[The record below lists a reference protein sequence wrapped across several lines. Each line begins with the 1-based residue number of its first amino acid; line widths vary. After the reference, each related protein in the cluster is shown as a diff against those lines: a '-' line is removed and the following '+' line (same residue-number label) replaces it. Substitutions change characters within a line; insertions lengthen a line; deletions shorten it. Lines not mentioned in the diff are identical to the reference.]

1 MRARTGRR
9 PGPTDSGALL
19 PAGPDLSAAKDAA
32 AELAEGG
39 IGRPGR
45 PPGGR
50 RAIGSSLAAMLT
62 RSPWWRRH
70 PIVTLLVRRL
80 VAGVLLVLGV
90 TVVAFVLT
98 NLVPGD
104 PAAAA
109 LGQQAINDPEI
120 VANFR
125 RQNGLDR
132 PIWVRFFVY
141 LGHLIHGDLGTSLV
155 TRQPVST
162 DLRTYLPATIE
173 LALMSI
179 VISLVV
185 GVGLGLLAALS
196 RNRWPDGLIRIL
208 SLIGVSVPTFW
219 LALTAVLLI
228 SVKLDWLP
236 TNGQLD
242 PTLDLPTA
250 HTGMVLVDALLD
262 GDWST
267 FTNGLSHII
276 LPALVLAAYT
286 VGLITRF
293 TRASVLEVLG
303 NDYIR
308 AARAKGLPGR
318 TVILRHV
325 MRPALIPIIT
335 VSGLAFGSL
344 LSGTVLVEQ
353 IFSWPGIG
361 QYAFKASIGL
371 DLPAVMGVSI
381 VIAVIYIIVN
391 LLVDLLYGIVDPRI
405 RQT

>member
-1 MRARTGRR
+1 MRARTGR
-9 PGPTDSGALL
+9 GSGSTDSGALL
-19 PAGPDLSAAKDAA
+19 PAGEDLPAEQDAA

-50 RAIGSSLAAMLT
+50 RAIGGSLAALLT

-132 PIWVRFFVY
+132 PIWVRFFIY

-162 DLRTYLPATIE
+162 DMGTYLPATIE

-179 VISLVV
+179 AISLVI
-185 GVGLGLLAALS
+185 GIGLGLLAALW
-196 RNRWPDGLIRIL
+196 RNRWPDGLIRIV

-228 SVKLDWLP
+228 SVNLNWLP

-242 PTLDLPTA
+242 PTLDLPTT

-303 NDYIR
+303 NDYVR
-308 AARAKGLPGR
+308 AARAKGLPSR

-405 RQT
+405 RLT